1 MLQETER
8 ALQLDGM
15 LVLGASGERR
25 IAQGRKS
32 KSNTATPCVIL
43 APKQT
48 SQLSQEYIIN
58 YYNIYIYL
66 IIFFFCNNNNNNNN
80 SNNDNA

>member
-15 LVLGASGERR
+15 LVLGGSGERR

-32 KSNTATPCVIL
+32 KSNTATPCVLL

-58 YYNIYIYL
+58 YYNIYIY
-66 IIFFFCNNNNNNNN
+66 I
-80 SNNDNA
+80 